1 MQINNQYSAN
11 QLQPT
16 DRPLEL
22 KQGELY
28 NAQIKERVSDTEA
41 VIQIRGKEV
50 KAIFEGKMPAEDRVT
65 VQVTGQKDQAIAV
78 KTVSTDVPKTSS
90 TQVQQAQMPSDIKLL
105 QNVGITEK
113 DTLELKQSVQVL
125 LNKGIPVTKEAVQE
139 LRDFF
144 EKAQGSTAAKLDTV
158 KALANKKLEVT
169 QSHLRPI
176 HEALHGRPLNEV
188 LTDLAKEIDPEF
200 DLAKN
205 EQKDALHRQTQQN
218 VENLQKQTVE
228 TTSKEVKAEGTTA
241 PATASTTKAEQ
252 TGTQSVSKD
261 KDLVDLLQKNRDFVE
276 KAPELKRAIEK
287 VRAEIVKN
295 PAVDRELAQK
305 VEKAA
310 YEAEKLQSIGKERLV
325 QALKDAEEQ
334 LVKRHQQR
342 QENLRATVSQNKGA
356 EGSALREA
364 TPREIV
370 KAVKEHVSKTPS
382 LQRSIETVQKQIV
395 DNPKIPEAVV
405 TKVKQAVEEAGR
417 LQQQGRITAG
427 KETLVNI
434 LNSVEADSEALESMN
449 KNQQQVKQ
457 GESQPAKINPQQVTN
472 SEHEPRTSEVVKQ
485 VKAEVQREPNLQR
498 IVEKVRDQVINNP
511 KIDGEIAQ
519 KVEKAVIE
527 ARQLQQIGRESMGRE
542 RLTQALTQ
550 AENELNQMESRQ
562 QPQQARVEQP
572 QPDAR
577 PKGQAQTNEART
589 NDVKVAQAQQPTQAV
604 QRINEQ
610 PASEIVKQAREDVQR
625 DPDLQRAIEKVREQV
640 VNNPKVDVEVARKVE
655 KAVIEARQLQQIGRE
670 SMGRERLTQALTQA
684 ENELNQ
690 MESRQQPQQARVE
703 QPQPDARPKG
713 QAQTNEARTNDVK
726 VAQAQQPTQ
735 AVQRINEQPAS
746 EIVKQTKEEVQR
758 DPNLQRAIEKVR
770 GQIVNN
776 PKLDV
781 EVAQKVEKAVN
792 EARQLQQIDREPM
805 GRERLVQALT
815 QAENE
820 LKQMELRQQSQ
831 SARIEQPQPDAR
843 PKGEA
848 QTNETRTNDVKV
860 AQAQQQPLQAV
871 QRINEQPASE
881 IVKQAKEDVQRDPNL
896 QRAIEKVRE
905 QVVNNPKVDVE
916 VAKKIDKAV
925 NEAQQLQQIGRED
938 MGRERL
944 TQALTQAENELNQ
957 IESRQQ
963 QQVKEEPTQTMQKT
977 NEQPAS
983 KIVKQA
989 KEEVQRDPNL
999 QRAIEKVR
1007 DQVVNNPKIDVEVAK
1022 KIDKAVN
1029 EAHQLQQ
1036 IGRETMGREHLSRA
1050 LAQAESELKQ
1060 TETRQQQQQNNNQN
1074 QTEQRAIETIKQIKE
1089 AVQNEPNIQRAI
1101 DVVRDLLKNNKDIDP
1116 KIINTIEKM
1125 TNQASQLD
1133 QVSRERISKILDQAV
1148 DQIKQSNTATAENT
1162 KTQSPDLPD
1171 ENSTKIKP
1179 DQQQSQQKQ
1188 TAQQETNQKLSQIL
1202 ANLLNQEQTTE
1213 NQKPSP
1219 SAQLNEALKQIQKES
1234 NLDQAFA
1241 QIRKELLSNPNLDLN
1256 TIEKIEKAMERSTQL
1271 LEKGRELGARQQITN
1286 ALNEIEQELT
1296 KMEPKQLNQP
1306 TDQQKGIQ
1314 DELIKQFDQNE
1325 EFQTLPLQAK
1335 NILVTK
1341 VTQKL
1346 AQATHDF
1353 RELKREITK
1362 NLDTVERLI
1371 DTFKKNAYPQAK
1383 QMLETTISKL
1393 DNAILKSDMMLF
1405 TDMKTEKQLMQASSQ
1420 LADAKKLLAKGNHT
1434 EAAKIVHDIKTLLDK
1449 INFKPSEQKVMHF
1462 VSKEITNLEKIQKP
1476 PTQQLLNQ
1484 FDETARSYVRQE
1496 PSARQMFEMVRSLG
1510 LNHDS
1515 DLAKSLVF
1523 QKGGESPFQ
1532 QGQQDQQQQENL
1544 KAVLMKLTQTGGDE
1558 ASTRIAQQAEQALNN
1573 LTGQQLLS
1581 KSDSGNSLQSMFFTL
1596 PLLLGEK
1603 PENLQVFVH
1612 SKKEGQQVDWEN
1624 CNLYFLIET
1633 KRLGDVGIMLTST
1646 DRNLSITIKNDKP
1659 GFKQKMEPIAAITKE
1674 KLQEVGYSINS
1685 INFTRM
1691 TLINSPTAQNQQ
1703 RDNINKP
1710 EHETQMRPV
1719 FTEKGMD
1726 FKI

>member
-519 KVEKAVIE
+519 
-527 ARQLQQIGRESMGRE
+527 
-542 RLTQALTQ
+542 
-550 AENELNQMESRQ
+550 
-562 QPQQARVEQP
+562 
-572 QPDAR
+572 
-577 PKGQAQTNEART
+577 
-589 NDVKVAQAQQPTQAV
+589 
-604 QRINEQ
+604 
-610 PASEIVKQAREDVQR
+610 
-625 DPDLQRAIEKVREQV
+625 
-640 VNNPKVDVEVARKVE
+640 KVE

>member
-90 TQVQQAQMPSDIKLL
+90 TQVQQAQMSSDIKLL

-205 EQKDALHRQTQQN
+205 EQKDALRRQTQQN

-252 TGTQSVSKD
+252 TSTQSVSKD
-261 KDLVDLLQKNRDFVE
+261 KELVDLLQKNRDFVE
-276 KAPELKRAIEK
+276 KAPELKQAIEK

-342 QENLRATVSQNKGA
+342 QENLRVTVSQNKGA

-370 KAVKEHVSKTPS
+370 KAVKEDVSKTPS

-434 LNSVEADSEALESMN
+434 LNSVEADLEALESMN

-457 GESQPAKINPQQVTN
+457 GESQPAKINPQQVAN

-498 IVEKVRDQVINNP
+498 IVEKVR
-511 KIDGEIAQ
+511 
-519 KVEKAVIE
+519 
-527 ARQLQQIGRESMGRE
+527 
-542 RLTQALTQ
+542 
-550 AENELNQMESRQ
+550 
-562 QPQQARVEQP
+562 
-572 QPDAR
+572 
-577 PKGQAQTNEART
+577 
-589 NDVKVAQAQQPTQAV
+589 
-604 QRINEQ
+604 
-610 PASEIVKQAREDVQR
+610 
-625 DPDLQRAIEKVREQV
+625 EQV
-640 VNNPKVDVEVARKVE
+640 
-655 KAVIEARQLQQIGRE
+655 
-670 SMGRERLTQALTQA
+670 
-684 ENELNQ
+684 
-690 MESRQQPQQARVE
+690 
-703 QPQPDARPKG
+703 
-713 QAQTNEARTNDVK
+713 
-726 VAQAQQPTQ
+726 
-735 AVQRINEQPAS
+735 
-746 EIVKQTKEEVQR
+746 
-758 DPNLQRAIEKVR
+758 
-770 GQIVNN
+770 VNN

-792 EARQLQQIDREPM
+792 EARQLQQIGREPM

-848 QTNETRTNDVKV
+848 QTNEARTNDVKV
-860 AQAQQQPLQAV
+860 AQAQQ
-871 QRINEQPASE
+871 
-881 IVKQAKEDVQRDPNL
+881 
-896 QRAIEKVRE
+896 
-905 QVVNNPKVDVE
+905 
-916 VAKKIDKAV
+916 
-925 NEAQQLQQIGRED
+925 
-938 MGRERL
+938 
-944 TQALTQAENELNQ
+944 
-957 IESRQQ
+957 
-963 QQVKEEPTQTMQKT
+963 PTQTVQKT

-989 KEEVQRDPNL
+989 KEDVQRDPNL

-1036 IGRETMGREHLSRA
+1036 IGREIMGREHLSRA

-1060 TETRQQQQQNNNQN
+1060 TETRQQQQQNINQN
-1074 QTEQRAIETIKQIKE
+1074 QSEQRTIETIKQIKE
-1089 AVQNEPNIQRAI
+1089 AVQKEPNFQRAI
-1101 DVVRDLLKNNKDIDP
+1101 EVVRDLLKNNKDIDP
-1116 KIINTIEKM
+1116 KIINMIEKM

-1133 QVSRERISKILDQAV
+1133 QAGRERISNILDQAV

-1171 ENSTKIKP
+1171 ENSTKIKT

-1188 TAQQETNQKLSQIL
+1188 TAQQENNQKLSQIL

-1286 ALNEIEQELT
+1286 ALNEIEQEIT
-1296 KMEPKQLNQP
+1296 KTEPKQLNQP

-1462 VSKEITNLEKIQKP
+1462 VSKETTNLEKIQKP

-1496 PSARQMFEMVRSLG
+1496 PSARQMFEIVRSLG

-1532 QGQQDQQQQENL
+1532 QGQQDQQNQQQQENL
-1544 KAVLMKLTQTGGDE
+1544 KAALMKLAQTGGDE

-1646 DRNLSITIKNDKP
+1646 DRNLSITIKNDRP

-1691 TLINSPTAQNQQ
+1691 TSINSQATQNQQ
-1703 RDNINKP
+1703 NDTNKQ
-1710 EHETQMRPV
+1710 EHQSQMRPV

>member
-205 EQKDALHRQTQQN
+205 EQKDALRRQTQQN

-261 KDLVDLLQKNRDFVE
+261 KELVDLLQKNRDFVE
-276 KAPELKRAIEK
+276 KAPELKQAIEK

-342 QENLRATVSQNKGA
+342 QENLRVTVNQNKGA

-370 KAVKEHVSKTPS
+370 KAVKEDVSKTPS

-434 LNSVEADSEALESMN
+434 LNSVEADLEALESMN

-457 GESQPAKINPQQVTN
+457 GESQPAKINPQQVAN

-498 IVEKVRDQVINNP
+498 IVEKVRDQVVNNP
-511 KIDGEIAQ
+511 KVDVEVAR
-519 KVEKAVIE
+519 KVEKAVNE
-527 ARQLQQIGRESMGRE
+527 SRQLQQIRREGMGRE

-550 AENELNQMESRQ
+550 AENELKQMESRQ

-577 PKGQAQTNEART
+577 PKGQAQTNEVRT

-610 PASEIVKQAREDVQR
+610 PASEIVKQAKED
-625 DPDLQRAIEKVREQV
+625 
-640 VNNPKVDVEVARKVE
+640 
-655 KAVIEARQLQQIGRE
+655 
-670 SMGRERLTQALTQA
+670 
-684 ENELNQ
+684 
-690 MESRQQPQQARVE
+690 
-703 QPQPDARPKG
+703 
-713 QAQTNEARTNDVK
+713 
-726 VAQAQQPTQ
+726 
-735 AVQRINEQPAS
+735 
-746 EIVKQTKEEVQR
+746 VQR

-770 GQIVNN
+770 EQIVNN

-781 EVAQKVEKAVN
+781 EVAQKVKKAVN
-792 EARQLQQIDREPM
+792 EARQLQQIGREPM

-860 AQAQQQPLQAV
+860 AQAQQPTQAV

-896 QRAIEKVRE
+896 QRAIEKARE
-905 QVVNNPKVDVE
+905 QVVNNPKLDVE
-916 VAKKIDKAV
+916 VAQKVEKAV
-925 NEAQQLQQIGRED
+925 NEARQLQQIGREG

-944 TQALTQAENELNQ
+944 TQALTQAENELKQ
-957 IESRQQ
+957 MELRQQ
-963 QQVKEEPTQTMQKT
+963 SQSARIEQPQPDARPKGEAQTNETRTNDVKVAQAQQSTQAVQRI

-983 KIVKQA
+983 EIVKQA
-989 KEEVQRDPNL
+989 KEDVQRDPNL

-1036 IGRETMGREHLSRA
+1036 IGREIMGREHLSRA

-1060 TETRQQQQQNNNQN
+1060 TETRQQQQQNINQN
-1074 QTEQRAIETIKQIKE
+1074 QSEQRTIETIKQIKE
-1089 AVQNEPNIQRAI
+1089 AVQKEPNFQRAI
-1101 DVVRDLLKNNKDIDP
+1101 EVVRDLLKNNKDIDP

-1133 QVSRERISKILDQAV
+1133 QAGRERISNILDQAV

-1171 ENSTKIKP
+1171 ENSTKIKT

-1188 TAQQETNQKLSQIL
+1188 TAQQENNQKLSQIL

-1286 ALNEIEQELT
+1286 ALNEIEQEIT
-1296 KMEPKQLNQP
+1296 KTEPKQLNQP

-1383 QMLETTISKL
+1383 QMLETTIGKL

-1462 VSKEITNLEKIQKP
+1462 VSKETTNLEKIQKP

-1532 QGQQDQQQQENL
+1532 QGQQDQQNQQQQENL
-1544 KAVLMKLTQTGGDE
+1544 KAALMKLAQTGGDE

-1646 DRNLSITIKNDKP
+1646 DRNLSITIKNDRP

-1691 TLINSPTAQNQQ
+1691 TSINSQATQNQQ
-1703 RDNINKP
+1703 NDTNKQ
-1710 EHETQMRPV
+1710 EHQSQMRPV

>member
-498 IVEKVRDQVINNP
+498 IVEKVRDQVI
-511 KIDGEIAQ
+511 
-519 KVEKAVIE
+519 
-527 ARQLQQIGRESMGRE
+527 
-542 RLTQALTQ
+542 
-550 AENELNQMESRQ
+550 
-562 QPQQARVEQP
+562 
-572 QPDAR
+572 
-577 PKGQAQTNEART
+577 
-589 NDVKVAQAQQPTQAV
+589 
-604 QRINEQ
+604 
-610 PASEIVKQAREDVQR
+610 
-625 DPDLQRAIEKVREQV
+625 
-640 VNNPKVDVEVARKVE
+640 NNPKVDVEVARKVE